1 MTSNTP
7 VPLLGTFPSTMLA
20 EGVPRSSKSPNR
32 AASATN
38 AEVVS
43 NDALRNGDELF
54 DRPVL
59 LNGLYA
65 PSHV

>member
-1 MTSNTP
+1 
-7 VPLLGTFPSTMLA
+7 MLA